1 MAHKQA
7 VFQLTLR
14 SNPKQVRRVETFL
27 HKINRVAH
35 LDEIQLHKLMVS
47 LTEAVN
53 NAIVHGNRL
62 NETKKVVVQCKLLPE
77 WLVVSVTDEGRGFK
91 LDKVRNPLR
100 KKNLLRN
107 SGRGIFLMR
116 TLMNKVEYE
125 MGTSGVEVRLWLDLR
140 K

>member
-1 MAHKQA
+1 
-7 VFQLTLR
+7 
-14 SNPKQVRRVETFL
+14 
-27 HKINRVAH
+27 
-35 LDEIQLHKLMVS
+35 MVS

-91 LDKVRNPLR
+91 LDKVRNPLG